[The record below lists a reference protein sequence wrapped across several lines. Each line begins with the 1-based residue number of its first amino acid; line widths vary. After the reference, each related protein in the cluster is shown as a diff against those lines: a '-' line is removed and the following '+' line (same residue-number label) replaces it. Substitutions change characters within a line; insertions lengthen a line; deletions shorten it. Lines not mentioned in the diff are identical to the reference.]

1 MFQISIIFYIPL
13 CHDSRLILTC
23 LKVVGGEKSMIE
35 LHEKQK
41 VFVDHYLA
49 CDSNTV
55 IFSQVMAE

>member
-13 CHDSRLILTC
+13 CHDSRLNLMC
-23 LKVVGGEKSMIE
+23 LKVVGGEKSTIE

-41 VFVDHYLA
+41 VLVDHYLA

-55 IFSQVMAE
+55 IFSRIMAE